1 MELKNYNLIMEHR
14 KEVRKITTPK
24 KIGRPKAK
32 NPKNVDIK
40 VRFDEK
46 TNEKI
51 LGYCKRNNITRT
63 EMLRNGVELLLK
75 TEKTN

>member
-1 MELKNYNLIMEHR
+1 MERR

-32 NPKNVDIK
+32 NPKNVDVK

-63 EMLRNGVELLLK
+63 EMLRNGVELLLR
-75 TEKTN
+75 TEKTK

>member
-1 MELKNYNLIMEHR
+1 MERR
-14 KEVRKITTPK
+14 KGVRKIATPK

-32 NPKNVDIK
+32 NPKNVDVK

-51 LGYCKRNNITRT
+51 LEYCKRNNITRT
-63 EMLRNGVELLLK
+63 EMLRNGVELLLR
-75 TEKTN
+75 TEKIK

>member
-1 MELKNYNLIMEHR
+1 MERR
-14 KEVRKITTPK
+14 KEVRKIKTPK
-24 KIGRPKAK
+24 KIGRPKAE
-32 NPKNVDIK
+32 NPKNVDVK

-51 LGYCKRNNITRT
+51 LEYCKRNNITRT

-75 TEKTN
+75 TEKNK